1 MRKWL
6 VQLTLFSACMFL
18 VSCNALTKKEPDIHG
33 FVIERTEETIF
44 VVSKTPKD
52 FSDHGGV
59 KEFYDAIVLDG
70 APDDVAVGDEVRVW
84 YKGPIR
90 ESYPLGGSVGAL
102 EIVETEQPEGAV
114 LSRKEAVKRALENI
128 HTGNFISIIDVSF
141 DPETRTWNVAY
152 KPIEYYDNEPPELTT
167 VKVKDE

>member
-6 VQLTLFSACMFL
+6 VHLTLFSASMFL
-18 VSCNALTKKEPDIHG
+18 VSCSALTKKEPDIHG

-84 YKGPIR
+84 YKRPIR
-90 ESYPLGGSVGAL
+90 ESYPLGGSVHSL
-102 EIVETEQPEGAV
+102 ETVETEQPDGA
-114 LSRKEAVKRALENI
+114 LPPRTEAIKRALETI

-152 KPIEYYDNEPPELTT
+152 NPIQYAD
-167 VKVKDE
+167 